1 VSLYVTVLPAGCQAH
16 FQARQNIAQL
26 SAQLNDVAHQYRMV
40 EKRLLVR
47 YKDRN
52 PTPMGGLDSLM
63 KETYAKL
70 LALSK

>member
-1 VSLYVTVLPAGCQAH
+1 
-16 FQARQNIAQL
+16 
-26 SAQLNDVAHQYRMV
+26 MV

-70 LALSK
+70 LALSE